1 MLSESQTILQPLAQR
16 RMVVKTIMEDVTKKI
31 EEGNVLVVL
40 EGASSVLKLYV
51 SKEDVG
57 KYTFGDVLDVYV
69 YNLPLIKSK

>member
-1 MLSESQTILQPLAQR
+1 
-16 RMVVKTIMEDVTKKI
+16 MEDVTKKI